1 MPDMRSPN
9 PRTQR
14 RAILGAACAL
24 CLSSAAQADNPYLDR
39 EGDVVAQA
47 TLAASGEALSAVLLD
62 LKQQELLWPEG
73 CTRKWEHSSTS
84 QGVGASARLTYRAG
98 SWRRRL
104 TATLSQ
110 ADERRIVLDH
120 AGKRGFVITWDMSQA
135 EAGTALEMHTWIMA
149 PPRPFKRAYFERVHP
164 RWTECHQGFLQNL
177 GRVTNQ

>member
-1 MPDMRSPN
+1 
-9 PRTQR
+9 
-14 RAILGAACAL
+14 L
-24 CLSSAAQADNPYLDR
+24 ADNPYLDR
-39 EGDVVAQA
+39 EGDVEVQA
-47 TLAASGEALSAVLLD
+47 TLAASGETLSAALLD

-120 AGKRGFVITWDMSQA
+120 AGKRGFVITWDMKQA
-135 EAGTALEMHTWIMA
+135 EGGTALEMHTWIMA
-149 PPRPFKRAYFERVHP
+149 PPRPFKRAYFERVQP
-164 RWTECHQGFLQNL
+164 KWAACHQGFLENL
-177 GRVTNQ
+177 ERVTSQ